1 MWINRQSANK
11 NIMWSIQSY
20 IHCQLYLLGFVLF
33 TNYVF
38 ESIYAVP
45 LIHSGR
51 YVN

>member
-1 MWINRQSANK
+1 MWIDCQRANK

-20 IHCQLYLLGFVLF
+20 IHCQLYLLGFELF

-38 ESIYAVP
+38 EYIYAVP
-45 LIHSGR
+45 LIHSSR